1 MEDLEYNTINVSL
14 EVNLPTIN
22 VSLEPLINTPTTP
35 PVNIVLEET
44 TIKQEEI
51 KLSDCEVIVDKDL
64 HYYIDEYGNPSWEC
78 DTKNNVDIELIVDR
92 GDDGISAYELALRKG
107 FVGTEDEW
115 LQLLY
120 FNRDV
125 FLSES
130 EYALLVQNDAV
141 DLTKKYLIYE
151 DDN

>member
-1 MEDLEYNTINVSL
+1 MSNSNIDSDFIFNLQLDEDIIDNC
-14 EVNLPTIN
+14 PTVKN
-22 VSLEPLINTPTTP
+22 CVP
-35 PVNIVLEET
+35 
-44 TIKQEEI
+44 IKI
-51 KLSDCEVIVDKDL
+51 HTGV
-64 HYYIDEYGNPSWEC
+64 
-78 DTKNNVDIELIVDR
+78 
-92 GDDGISAYELALRKG
+92 DGISAYELALRKG

-130 EYALLVQNDAV
+130 EYELLVRNDAV

>member
-1 MEDLEYNTINVSL
+1 MSNSNIDSDFIFNIQLDEDIINNTHNIIENSDLDNVNNFTLNLKNSKSDTDLIENINLSFD
-14 EVNLPTIN
+14 
-22 VSLEPLINTPTTP
+22 NTDS
-35 PVNIVLEET
+35 NIIENTNIDNCHTGKNCVP
-44 TIKQEEI
+44 IKI
-51 KLSDCEVIVDKDL
+51 HTGV
-64 HYYIDEYGNPSWEC
+64 
-78 DTKNNVDIELIVDR
+78 
-92 GDDGISAYELALRKG
+92 DGISAYELALRKG
-107 FVGTEDEW
+107 FIGTEDEW

>member
-1 MEDLEYNTINVSL
+1 MTAYHYKAFDDQGGVQKGLLEGDSARQIRQQLRDKQWTPVEVSA
-14 EVNLPTIN
+14 VNDRQ
-22 VSLEPLINTPTTP
+22 S
-35 PVNIVLEET
+35 
-44 TIKQEEI
+44 
-51 KLSDCEVIVDKDL
+51 
-64 HYYIDEYGNPSWEC
+64 
-78 DTKNNVDIELIVDR
+78 KNKSR
-92 GDDGISAYELALRKG
+92 YKKPSAYELALRKG